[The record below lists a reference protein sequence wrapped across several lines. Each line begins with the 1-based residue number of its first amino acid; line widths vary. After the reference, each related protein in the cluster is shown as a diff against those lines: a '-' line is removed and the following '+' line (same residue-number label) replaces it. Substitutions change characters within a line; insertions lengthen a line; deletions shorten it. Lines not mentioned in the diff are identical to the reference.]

1 MRIAVIAW
9 SVGHNAVSRGWYLA
23 DLLRHR
29 HEVELVG
36 PLSARW
42 GGDVWAPLRGAGEVQ
57 VRAFDAHDIAC
68 YLGEAERF
76 AATVEADLVYVSKP
90 RFPGALLGHL
100 VSSRLGVPLVLDIDD
115 EELWFAGEQ
124 NWMQRATPELIDEA
138 DALTV
143 VSEPLERRYGGTL
156 VGQARD
162 EQVFDP
168 ERYDR
173 HAERARL
180 GYGSDEI
187 VILFAG
193 TPRRHKGVLQ
203 VAQALEELG
212 DCRVRLCVIGS
223 MGDASLRDEL
233 AGFGHGLVQLHNYRP
248 ITEVPRLLV
257 AGDLVCL
264 VQDPDA
270 PVARDQIPMKLT
282 EALAMGVPVLATAT
296 PGLAPYIRDELIFAV
311 GEVPLAQ
318 RIGELLADHDA
329 LRERADRGREH
340 FLARLSYG
348 AVGEV
353 LDHVITT
360 ASGPRDRPNWSATVT
375 VAREQPP
382 CPLGGPAGHAQNA
395 RELTAKLIDQLAH
408 TIHTALNDTLDGAS
422 RCVLLGYPNHGNPG
436 DHAIWL
442 AAKQLLRQLEVEV
455 VYVCDWQTYSR
466 DALATAVDSG
476 AVILLTGGGNF
487 GDLWPR
493 TQGLRER
500 VLADFRGVPTVQLPQ
515 SVQFDDA
522 ENRERNRLLLEQHGS
537 VTLML
542 RDRASLERAQHWF
555 GVPAQLVPDLAFAAP
570 APAGDGDPPVSDIV
584 WVARRDKESVGFEP
598 PAGAGDV
605 LLCDWMP
612 PRPAAAGLAGDGS
625 QDLPERFV
633 EALERS
639 ASMTRLAA
647 GGGDIDLPELSSAW
661 DELSRQRLALAC
673 SVLRRGRMVVTDR
686 LHAHVM
692 ALHLGLPSIVA
703 DNSYGKL
710 RGVYDTYTEAA
721 PTARWARTPEDA
733 LAIARGWR
741 ADMQHAASRSQGLD
755 PPATFRPENS

>member
-1 MRIAVIAW
+1 MRIAVTAW

-36 PLSARW
+36 PLSDVW
-42 GGDVWAPLRGAGEVQ
+42 GGDVWAPLRAAGD
-57 VRAFDAHDIAC
+57 VRVRVFDAHDIGC

-100 VSSRLGVPLVLDIDD
+100 ISSRLGVPLVLDIDD
-115 EELWFAGEQ
+115 EEQWFAHEQ
-124 NWMQRATPELIDEA
+124 DWMRRAASELIDEA

-143 VSEPLERRYGGTL
+143 VSEPLQRRYGGTL

-162 EQVFDP
+162 EHVFDP

-173 HAERARL
+173 RTERARL

-203 VAQALEELG
+203 VAAALEKLG
-212 DCRVRLCVIGS
+212 DPRVRLCVIGS
-223 MGDASLRDEL
+223 MTDESLRDEL
-233 AGFGHGLVQLHNYRP
+233 AGFGLRRVQLVSYRP

-257 AGDLVCL
+257 AADLVCL
-264 VQDPDA
+264 VQDPGA
-270 PVARDQIPMKLT
+270 LVARDQIPMKLT
-282 EALAMGVPVLATAT
+282 EALAMRVPVLATAT
-296 PGLAPYIRDELIFAV
+296 PALAPYVRDELIFGV
-311 GEVPLAQ
+311 GDVPLAQ
-318 RIGELLADHDA
+318 RIGELLTDHDS
-329 LRERADRGREH
+329 LRRRADRGREH

-348 AVGEV
+348 AVGQV
-353 LDHVITT
+353 LDRVITT
-360 ASGPRDRPNWSATVT
+360 VSGPRDRPNWATT
-375 VAREQPP
+375 VAAARDQPA
-382 CPLGGPAGHAQNA
+382 CPLGGSAGHAEKA
-395 RELTAKLIDQLAH
+395 RELTVKLINQLARK
-408 TIHTALNDTLDGAS
+408 IHTAVNETLDGAS
-422 RCVLLGYPNHGNPG
+422 RCALLGYPNHRNPG

-466 DALATAVDSG
+466 DALTTAVDSG

-522 ENRERNRLLLEQHGS
+522 ENRERNRLLLERHGS

-542 RDRASLERAQHWF
+542 RDRASLERAQQWF
-555 GVPAQLVPDLAFAAP
+555 AVPAQLVPDLAFAAP
-570 APAGDGDPPVSDIV
+570 VPASGSDAPVSEIV

-598 PAGAGDV
+598 PAGADEV

-612 PRPAAAGLAGDGS
+612 PPPAAAEVACNDS
-625 QDLPERFV
+625 QEPPTPLMQ
-633 EALERS
+633 ALKRS
-639 ASMTRLAA
+639 AWMTRLAT
-647 GGGDIDLPELSSAW
+647 GGGDIDLRELSFAW
-661 DELSRQRLALAC
+661 DELSRQQLALAC
-673 SVLRRGRMVVTDR
+673 SVLRRGRIVVTDR
-686 LHAHVM
+686 LHAHLM

-721 PTARWARTPEDA
+721 PIARWARTPEDA
-733 LAIARGWR
+733 LAIARGL
-741 ADMQHAASRSQGLD
+741 AGGDEARSESHLR
-755 PPATFRPENS
+755 T